1 MTPLD
6 CPVCRAP
13 FREVL
18 MDGVLIDVCTRC
30 SGVWLD
36 RGELERLL
44 HRRRGPDGGG
54 PAAPGNGASRRQ

>member
-1 MTPLD
+1 MTPID

-18 MDGVLIDVCTRC
+18 MDGVLVDICTRC

-44 HRRRGPDGGG
+44 RSR
-54 PAAPGNGASRRQ
+54 PGEGADKTRTAQGR

>member
-18 MDGVLIDVCTRC
+18 TEGVLIDVCTRC
-30 SGVWLD
+30 NGVWLD

-44 HRRRGPDGGG
+44 QGRRGEPEDDGTRR
-54 PAAPGNGASRRQ
+54 ASR